1 VHGFNNSKNLP
12 AGKIMSKLTIV
23 GLLTTLGGL
32 VVLGFQAISSL
43 MGTKEVW
50 KSLSLRDVLDSGQ
63 LGWIDQVALLGVD
76 RGLDYLVSMP
86 LFALLVGSGA
96 VLLLVSGFIYK

>member
-96 VLLLVSGFIYK
+96 ILLLISGFIYK